1 MKIKVLKIRI
11 ADHYQIMDEA
21 VVNDYLD
28 RYEILNIN
36 SELIK
41 DDINYWSVLI
51 HYKDKHLNQKASKT
65 TDNAENDL
73 SEEEIIIYNKL
84 KIWRSEKADR
94 LKLPSYII
102 FHNKH
107 LMAIAKQKPSQMDDL
122 QHISG
127 LGKARID
134 KFGAEILDLLENA

>member
-51 HYKDKHLNQKASKT
+51 HYKD
-65 TDNAENDL
+65 
-73 SEEEIIIYNKL
+73 
-84 KIWRSEKADR
+84 
-94 LKLPSYII
+94 
-102 FHNKH
+102 
-107 LMAIAKQKPSQMDDL
+107 
-122 QHISG
+122 
-127 LGKARID
+127 
-134 KFGAEILDLLENA
+134 

>member
-1 MKIKVLKIRI
+1 
-11 ADHYQIMDEA
+11 MDEV

-65 TDNAENDL
+65 NDDAENDL

>member
-65 TDNAENDL
+65 TDDAEN
-73 SEEEIIIYNKL
+73 ERN
-84 KIWRSEKADR
+84 
-94 LKLPSYII
+94 
-102 FHNKH
+102 NH
-107 LMAIAKQKPSQMDDL
+107 LQ
-122 QHISG
+122 
-127 LGKARID
+127 
-134 KFGAEILDLLENA
+134 

>member
-11 ADHYQIMDEA
+11 SDHYQNMDEA

-28 RYEILNIN
+28 RYEILNI
-36 SELIK
+36 STELIK

-51 HYKDKHLNQKASKT
+51 HYKDKHLSQKASKIT
-65 TDNAENDL
+65 VDEENDL

-84 KIWRSEKADR
+84 KIWRSEKADK

-107 LMAIAKQKPSQMDDL
+107 LMAIARHKPSQIDDL

-134 KFGAEILDLLENA
+134 KFGAEILKVLENA